1 MSRLQGRAALPV
13 TLVLGMSVSVAAL
26 RHVLPVQ
33 AADVLRPREFRLVQ
47 ACPLHSSKSNPMLL
61 SGGVLLAPHD

>member
-1 MSRLQGRAALPV
+1 M

-47 ACPLHSSKSNPMLL
+47 VLPLQKPT
-61 SGGVLLAPHD
+61 GTPG